1 MKPRDDKKIRQI
13 FDATLKIV
21 NDSGLSGITMSD
33 IAKKAGLATGTV
45 YIYFENKIDLINALY
60 SDCRKSSAGVF
71 FKGFDEHEPFKIG
84 LGKIILNIVRHRN
97 EHFDEAIFM
106 EQCNH
111 SPFITETT
119 KQASRQIMEPL
130 FSLFERGKK
139 EQLIKPLDTRLM
151 LIYMIGCINEVIK
164 QYRYNHKKISKE
176 LSGSL
181 FTLCWDGLKL

>member
-1 MKPRDDKKIRQI
+1 MKPRDDKKIRQV

-21 NDSGLSGITMSD
+21 NESGLSGITMSD
-33 IAKKAGLATGTV
+33 IAKEAGLATGTV
-45 YIYFENKIDLINALY
+45 YIYFKNKIDLINSLY
-60 SDCRKSSAGVF
+60 SECRKSSANVF
-71 FKGFDEHEPFKIG
+71 FKDFDEHQPFKIG
-84 LGKIILNIVRHRN
+84 FGKIVSNIIKHRTG
-97 EHFDEAIFM
+97 HFDEAVFM

-130 FSLFERGKK
+130 FTLIEKGKK
-139 EQLIKPLDTRLM
+139 EQLIKPLDTRLL

-164 QYRYNHKKISKE
+164 QYRYNHKKIDKQ
-176 LSGSL
+176 LTTSL